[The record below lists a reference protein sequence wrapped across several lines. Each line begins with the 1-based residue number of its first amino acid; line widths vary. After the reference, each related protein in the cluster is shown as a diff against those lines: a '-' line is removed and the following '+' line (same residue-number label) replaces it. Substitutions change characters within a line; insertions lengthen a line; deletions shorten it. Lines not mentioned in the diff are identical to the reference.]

1 MTTTWLYYSRWN
13 STTRESPPFPH
24 LRFTRQSL
32 FRYEIIKLKSM
43 ARENRGCFKF
53 FVFEAKMLIEIA
65 AGTHKRTFLFYSFLA
80 CTVISC
86 QQTVRIC
93 CYSCR
98 WKYKLI
104 LHSKNNLFHSSFS
117 LWAPTP
123 LKEKPRKS
131 QKILITIKNYLDE
144 KAQCGKH
151 LFCFYSSVRNN
162 ISPKSASFL

>member
-1 MTTTWLYYSRWN
+1 MTTTWLYYSRRN
-13 STTRESPPFPH
+13 STTREFFPFPYS
-24 LRFTRQSL
+24 RFTRQSP

-43 ARENRGCFKF
+43 ATENRRCFKF

-65 AGTHKRTFLFYSFLA
+65 AGTNKRTFLSYSFLA

-86 QQTVRIC
+86 QRIVRIC

-104 LHSKNNLFHSSFS
+104 LSSKNNLFPSSFP
-117 LWAPTP
+117 LCAPTP

-131 QKILITIKNYLDE
+131 QKILIIIKNYLDE

-151 LFCFYSSVRNN
+151 LFCFHSSVRNN
-162 ISPKSASFL
+162 ILP